1 MTKALD
7 GIRIIDFT
15 HVQAGPACTQL
26 LAWYGADVI
35 KVERPGSGDITR
47 NQLRDIPGANSNKR
61 SLTLD
66 TKKQEGKKI
75 LEQLIKVSDV
85 MVENFGPGALDRM
98 GFTWQ
103 YIQEL
108 NPKMILASVKGFSE
122 GNEFEDLKVYENVAQ
137 CAGGA
142 ASTTGFWDGP
152 PTVSGAALGDSNTGM
167 HLAIGI
173 LTALRMRDQTG
184 RGQKVSC
191 AMQDAVLNLC
201 RVKLRDQLRLDRTG
215 ILEEY
220 PQYPIREDGKYGKFT
235 DAVPRGGNAGGGGQP
250 GWVVKCKGWETDP
263 NAYIYFTIQ
272 GQNWANTAK
281 AIEKPEWV
289 ADPAYATA
297 AARQDKIF
305 DIFGYIET
313 WLADKTMWEAVN
325 ILRKYDIPCAPV
337 MSMKDIENDPSLRAS
352 GSIVEVDHKVRGKY
366 LTVGSPIKF
375 SELTVE
381 ITGSPLLGEHSDEV
395 LASLGYNTQQIA
407 RLHEEKVV

>member
-7 GIRIIDFT
+7 GIQIIDFT

-47 NQLRDIPGANSNKR
+47 NQLRDIPGVDALYFTQLNSNKR

-66 TKKQEGKKI
+66 TKKTEGKKI
-75 LEQLIKVSDV
+75 LEQLIKCSDV

-152 PTVSGAALGDSNTGM
+152 PMVTGAALGDSNTGM

-184 RGQKVSC
+184 RG
-191 AMQDAVLNLC
+191 
-201 RVKLRDQLRLDRTG
+201 
-215 ILEEY
+215 
-220 PQYPIREDGKYGKFT
+220 
-235 DAVPRGGNAGGGGQP
+235 
-250 GWVVKCKGWETDP
+250 
-263 NAYIYFTIQ
+263 
-272 GQNWANTAK
+272 
-281 AIEKPEWV
+281 
-289 ADPAYATA
+289 
-297 AARQDKIF
+297 
-305 DIFGYIET
+305 
-313 WLADKTMWEAVN
+313 
-325 ILRKYDIPCAPV
+325 
-337 MSMKDIENDPSLRAS
+337 
-352 GSIVEVDHKVRGKY
+352 
-366 LTVGSPIKF
+366 
-375 SELTVE
+375 
-381 ITGSPLLGEHSDEV
+381 
-395 LASLGYNTQQIA
+395 
-407 RLHEEKVV
+407 